1 MSPSPNSHPARRNLL
16 PEGAACG
23 RIVRMALAVPLV
35 LLVAAVVALTL
46 YCRVLLSEAAEG
58 RIVAVGDAP
67 LLLFAGGFLVASAAV
82 VVVQSLRVASRV
94 VGPEFRLRQA
104 LQQIRKGDIGFR
116 VHLRRGDLLTGLA
129 DECNELLDWLNTNP
143 PQGVSKGTDVVR
155 VAAARPAVRDQLV
168 EVAP

>member
-1 MSPSPNSHPARRNLL
+1 MSPSSSSSRVRRNLL
-16 PEGAACG
+16 PESAACG
-23 RIVRMALAVPLV
+23 RIVRIALAVPLL

-58 RIVAVGDAP
+58 RTVAVGDLP
-67 LLLFAGGFLVASAAV
+67 LLLFAGGFLVASGAV
-82 VVVQSLRVASRV
+82 VVVQSLRVANRV

-104 LQQIRKGDIGFR
+104 LQQIRKGDIAFR

-129 DECNELLDWLNTNP
+129 AECNELLDWLNANP
-143 PQGVSKGTDVVR
+143 PQGVSKGTDVVG
-155 VAAARPAVRDQLV
+155 VTAVRPAVAKRLV